1 MPPLHDR
8 VVARGNEASIVITAK
23 AVLGISD
30 ITGMGL
36 SEAVKAQ
43 GKIAL
48 CITDVH
54 LLMQLLMAADGQV
67 DDMLLVSYAQ
77 PADIVTQLVA
87 NAGAKVLVSDRT
99 DLQESANALAPE
111 ACLHPERDADR
122 LTNWLMTTSGTTG
135 VPKIIRH
142 SLPSLAR
149 TVYRG
154 APDWAPVWGQLYDPT
169 RFAGM
174 QVTLQALIGG
184 KTMVAP
190 DTSAPLRE
198 QVAALAEHGV
208 THLSATPTLW
218 RRLLMVPEIDNVPL
232 MQITSGGEIVDQH
245 IIDALKKRFQ
255 DARITHIYASTEAG
269 VGFSV
274 KDGRAGFPAAFLSNG
289 PAGVDMKLVDDI
301 LWLRP
306 SSGSQGAAASG
317 IEIDGDGFICSGDRI
332 RQEGNRLY
340 FQGRDSGMINI
351 GGVKIYP
358 ETVERV
364 ILSVP
369 GVVLANVTSKPSPMT
384 GALVVADVQVDG
396 EVDRPALKKAIQ
408 DACRNEL
415 EREAVPAVVR
425 FSNDLQVNA
434 AGKLLRNAKE
444 KST

>member
-1 MPPLHDR
+1 MASLHDR
-8 VVARGNEASIVITAK
+8 VVARGGEDPVLITPHA
-23 AVLGISD
+23 ALSSAEVSGI
-30 ITGMGL
+30 GL
-36 SEAVKAQ
+36 SERLTPES
-43 GKIAL
+43 KIAL
-48 CITDVH
+48 CISDAH
-54 LLMQLLMAADGQV
+54 MLMRVLMAADGQV
-67 DDMLLVSYAQ
+67 DEMLLVSYAQ
-77 PADIVTQLVA
+77 PVEVVRELVA
-87 NAGAKVLVSDRT
+87 NAGADVLISDRA
-99 DLQESANALAPE
+99 DLQESAGALAPD
-111 ACLHPERDADR
+111 ACLAAGRHAD
-122 LTNWLMTTSGTTG
+122 TSTSWLMTTSGTTG

-142 SLPSLAR
+142 TLGSLAR

-154 APDWAPVWGQLYDPT
+154 APGWAPVWGQLYDPT

-190 DTSAPLRE
+190 DTSTALRA
-198 QVAALAEHGV
+198 QVAMLAEHGV

-218 RRLLMVPEIDNVPL
+218 RRLLMVPEIDQVPL
-232 MQITSGGEIVDQH
+232 EQITSGGEIVDQQ

-274 KDGRAGFPAAFLSNG
+274 KDGQAGFPAAYLSSG
-289 PAGVDMKLVDDI
+289 PAGVDMKLVEDV

-306 SSGSQGAAASG
+306 SGGAAGAAHSG
-317 IEIDGDGFICSGDRI
+317 IEIDSDGFICSGDRI
-332 RQEGNRLY
+332 KQDGERLY

-358 ETVERV
+358 EAVERV
-364 ILSVP
+364 ILTVP

-384 GALVVADVQVDG
+384 GALVVADVQVEG
-396 EVDRPALKKAIQ
+396 EVDRPVLKKAIQ
-408 DACRNEL
+408 DACRAQL

-425 FSNDLQVNA
+425 FSEDLKMNA